1 MKHVKRYQE
10 LFEARTPLTPEQ
22 IEWLDKCTRGMWIRN
37 PETGLV
43 DIDGAFVC
51 REQNLTDF
59 KGVEFGEMTGDFWCN
74 DNQLTTLEGAPR
86 NVGNGF
92 YCGNNQLTSL
102 KGAPQQV
109 GDSFYCANNQLTSL
123 EGAPQKV
130 GRNFYC
136 YGNQLTSLEGLPEG
150 IRNEFLCWN
159 NPVSNTTLKALYKRM
174 KSGMA
179 WEESVE
185 TQWDDMD
192 EDDRALVAQYN
203 PRLTPEE
210 IREYQALA
218 RLKKRVI

>member
-10 LFEARTPLTPEQ
+10 LFEARTPLTSEQ

-43 DIDGAFVC
+43 DIDGDFLC
-51 REQNLTDF
+51 KEQNLTDF
-59 KGVEFGEMTGDFWCN
+59 KGVEFGEVTGDFWCQN
-74 DNQLTTLEGAPR
+74 NQLTTLEGAPR

-92 YCGNNQLTSL
+92 YCDNNQLTSL
-102 KGAPQQV
+102 KGAPR
-109 GDSFYCANNQLTSL
+109 
-123 EGAPQKV
+123 KV

-174 KSGMA
+174 KSGMS
-179 WEESVE
+179 WEEAIE